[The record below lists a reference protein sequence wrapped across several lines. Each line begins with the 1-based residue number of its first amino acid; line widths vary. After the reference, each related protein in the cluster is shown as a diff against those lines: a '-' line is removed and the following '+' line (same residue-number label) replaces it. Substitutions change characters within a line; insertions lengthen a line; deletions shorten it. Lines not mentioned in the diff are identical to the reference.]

1 MKNSNSKVKF
11 FHTFWYFLPNY
22 FFIFPNSEQK
32 HFKKSV
38 LANISNICVSLLI
51 FKEGGGD
58 NFSRKSPGGEHWNI
72 WFSSRVDMSENI
84 DT

>member
-1 MKNSNSKVKF
+1 MKNSKSKVKF

-51 FKEGGGD
+51 FKEGGGIIFQE
-58 NFSRKSPGGEHWNI
+58 NPLG
-72 WFSSRVDMSENI
+72 ENI
-84 DT
+84 ETYDSALG